1 MQGLHAE
8 WCQYAANILKD
19 LIAKRDDEALKLIG
33 ESTEKGIVGECSL

>member
-8 WCQYAANILKD
+8 WCQYTVNILKD
-19 LIAKRDDEALKLIG
+19 LIVKGDNEVLKLIG